1 MKNLEHKYLEEENK
15 ISDIDLKKRVISG
28 YLSQVDIEDK
38 GGDIVERSAFTKT
51 LQERKNDIFF
61 LNQHDF
67 SQPHGKFA
75 ELEVDNYGLKFVSNP
90 LPNTS
95 YSNDTLELIEKGII
109 GATSIGY
116 ITTKKEMKGNT
127 RIIKELKLYEGS
139 TVTIPMNDGAII
151 TGVKSMTYDEIK
163 TKEAKILKAFRHG
176 KFTDETFTLL
186 ELALKDLQTQVY
198 ELGKKEALKQSQEST
213 QDKSLNLDEVANL
226 ITNFKF

>member
-1 MKNLEHKYLEEENK
+1 MRNLEHKYLEEENK
-15 ISDIDLKKRVISG
+15 ISDIDTKKRVVSG

-38 GGDIVERSAFTKT
+38 GGDIVEKSAFTKT
-51 LQERKNDIFF
+51 LQERKNDVYF

-67 SQPHGKFA
+67 TQPHGKFA

-95 YSNDTLELIEKGII
+95 YSNDALELIEKGII

-116 ITTKKEMKGNT
+116 ITTKKEMKGNV

-151 TGVKSMTYDEIK
+151 TGLKTLSFEEIK

-186 ELALKDLQTQVY
+186 ELALKDLQTQAY
-198 ELGKKEALKQSQEST
+198 ELGIQEALKKSEQST
-213 QDKSLNLDEVANL
+213 QIKSLNPDEVAN
-226 ITNFKF
+226 IINNFKF